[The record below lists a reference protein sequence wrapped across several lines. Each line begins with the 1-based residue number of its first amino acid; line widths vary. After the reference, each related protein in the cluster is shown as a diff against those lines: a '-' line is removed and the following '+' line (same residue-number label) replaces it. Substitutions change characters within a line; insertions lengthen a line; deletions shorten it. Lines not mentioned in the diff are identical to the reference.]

1 LFPSENSP
9 TAASGSGSASNHQQR
24 NSREAPES
32 RHPPTHPPTPPQPSS
47 SYRAATPEF
56 YKTPPVVNYLGKVLK
71 SATSDLNHSGE
82 RHSRANSRPGSR
94 SNSIS
99 RGNSRSNS
107 RSRGNSVVEFPAFP
121 EEAFYSVSGGHQ
133 RRRSNSI
140 PNATAYYTSPS
151 DRVASPPTIATAALA
166 PNNHNEVDST
176 GEKLTLS
183 RELIESLNISEL
195 KMILESFSVNTTNCV
210 DRLDHVALLE
220 RCPSVQIVN

>member
-1 LFPSENSP
+1 LSLFRLENSP
-9 TAASGSGSASNHQQR
+9 SSAGSGSAGPRQHR
-24 NSREAPES
+24 TSREAPEF
-32 RHPPTHPPTPPQPSS
+32 RHPPTHPPVPPQQS

-71 SATSDLNHSGE
+71 SATSDLSHSGE
-82 RHSRANSRPGSR
+82 RQSRNNSRRGSR

-107 RSRGNSVVEFPAFP
+107 RSRGNSIIEFPAFP
-121 EEAFYSVSGGHQ
+121 EDAFYSVSGGQ

-140 PNATAYYTSPS
+140 PNATAYYSSPS
-151 DRVASPPTIATAALA
+151 DRLSSPPTIAMAAVD
-166 PNNHNEVDST
+166 PNNNSDVNST
-176 GEKLTLS
+176 AEKLTLS

-195 KMILESFSVNTTNCV
+195 KMILESFSINTTNCV